1 MVFQIVNLV
10 SYQRREKK
18 TENLNRETLKD
29 ISRTIRLNVKLV
41 GLLTGPKG
49 KAKVSS
55 SVSAGTKPSISY
67 NDNITEK
74 NKQKA
79 MQSATITM

>member
-1 MVFQIVNLV
+1 M
-10 SYQRREKK
+10 
-18 TENLNRETLKD
+18 NRETLKD

-74 NKQKA
+74 NEQKA